1 MSGPTGN
8 EAVDVALAKLEPLV
22 VQAQLNRS
30 LRRAHAR
37 YDDLVAKGGL
47 QAGRAFVGRLDMAI
61 SDRRHE

>member
-8 EAVDVALAKLEPLV
+8 EAVDTALARLEPLV

-37 YDDLVAKGGL
+37 YDALVAKGGL
-47 QAGRAFVGRLDMAI
+47 QAGRAFVGRLNMAI